1 MSSVQDWL
9 WAAGLVLAALL
20 AAKLAVSRLFRV
32 YKWFFFFLCFQ
43 ITRSL
48 VLLPFPPNR
57 RTYALVFLITEPILW
72 LLYILVVL
80 ELYSL
85 ALRNHPGIAS
95 LSRWT
100 LSAALVVSVVIS
112 AVTLRVDLSRPSG
125 RYRLLVYYSVMERG
139 LTFSLVL
146 FLLLITVFLV
156 WYPVSIRRN
165 VVVHASVYSVYFLSM
180 TMALLIRNVAGY
192 QETTRAISAV
202 LLLVDLV
209 CFSLWI
215 AVLNRRG
222 EERLLVV
229 RRRWRHEDEERLVKQ
244 LDALNDMLLRHPR
257 E

>member
-9 WAAGLVLAALL
+9 WATGLVLAALL
-20 AAKLAVSRLFRV
+20 AARLAVTRLFRV
-32 YKWFFFFLCFQ
+32 YRWFFLFLCFQ

-57 RTYALVFLITEPILW
+57 GTYALVFLITQPILW
-72 LLYILVVL
+72 LLYILIVL

-100 LSAALVVSVVIS
+100 LSAALVISVVIS
-112 AVTLRVDLSRPSG
+112 AVTLQVDLSRPSG

-146 FLLLITVFLV
+146 FLLLITVFLI
-156 WYPVSIRRN
+156 WCPVSIRRN
-165 VVVHASVYSVYFLSM
+165 VVVHASIYSVYFLSI
-180 TMALLIRNVAGY
+180 TLALLIRNVAGY
-192 QETTRAISAV
+192 QTTRVISAV

-229 RRRWRHEDEERLVKQ
+229 RRRWQHEDEERLVKQ
-244 LDALNDMLLRHPR
+244 LDALNDMLLRRPR